1 MYKTSE
7 LKFKKHVSYTE
18 MMAIAIQY
26 TKNVMNA
33 ALDEGCVSYDFMRLS
48 AILYAFIDVGQETI
62 IADDLMAVA
71 YSYGFKNYIDF
82 IRDNTPMGTEFFD
95 AFIRMLDRADR
106 VADKRQPIDTLID
119 SVIRATDNL
128 NALIQ
133 QNEDGNTVLAELIAG
148 LRDIAKNEGASAPA
162 E

>member
-48 AILYAFIDVGQETI
+48 AILYAFVDVGQDTV

-71 YSYGFKNYIDF
+71 YSYGFKNYLDF
-82 IRDNTPMGTEFFD
+82 IKDNTPMGAEFFE

-106 VADKRQPIDTLID
+106 VADKRQPIDTLLD
-119 SVIRATDNL
+119 SIIRAADNL

-133 QNEDGNTVLAELIAG
+133 QNANGHSELADLIAG
-148 LRDIAKNEGASAPA
+148 LRDIANNEGAIAPA
-162 E
+162 K

>member
-7 LKFKKHVSYTE
+7 LKFKEHVSYTE

-33 ALDEGCVSYDFMRLS
+33 ALDEGCVSCDFMRVS
-48 AILYAFIDVGQETI
+48 AILYAFVDIRENLIV
-62 IADDLMAVA
+62 ADDLMETV
-71 YSYGFKNYIDF
+71 YSLGFNNYIDY
-82 IRDNTPMGTEFFD
+82 IRDHTPMGAEFFD

-106 VADKRQPIDTLID
+106 VADKRQPIDALID

-128 NALIQ
+128 NAFIQ
-133 QNEDGNTVLAELIAG
+133 QNENGHSELNALIAG
-148 LRDIAKNEGASAPA
+148 LRDIANNEGAVAPA
-162 E
+162 K